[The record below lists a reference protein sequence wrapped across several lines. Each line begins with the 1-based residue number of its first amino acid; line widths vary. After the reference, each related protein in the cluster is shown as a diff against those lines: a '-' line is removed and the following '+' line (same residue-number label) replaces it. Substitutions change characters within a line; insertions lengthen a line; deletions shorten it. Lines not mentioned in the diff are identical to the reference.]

1 MVDDS
6 SVYALALSQL
16 SGIGNVTYKRLI
28 GHFGSAREIFEA
40 GERRLGEIPWIGK
53 EKIKAIVSFN
63 GWESIREKI
72 KEVEEKGA
80 AILSLEDEG
89 YPERLKKI
97 HDAPPVL
104 YIKGSFTEKDQFSIA
119 VVGSRHAS
127 SYGSI
132 SAEKIASGLAEKG
145 ITVVSGMA
153 RGIDSKAHRAAITAG
168 GRTIAVLGSG
178 IDVIYPPEGRNL
190 YEDIVKQGIVI
201 SEFPPG
207 TRPEP
212 SNFPRRNRII
222 SGLSVGVVIVE
233 ASETS
238 GALITAKL
246 AIGQEREVYAVP
258 GNINAVR
265 SKGTNELIKKGARLV
280 DNAEDIIDDLK
291 FVLGNDSFLDSV
303 QRERRHLDD
312 ESLTDEEKKVM
323 EILSEK
329 PVHID
334 IVIDE
339 TGFKSEVVSRILL
352 DLELKG
358 FLKQIPGKNFVL
370 NY

>member
-1 MVDDS
+1 MVNDS
-6 SVYALALSQL
+6 SIYALALSQL

-28 GHFGSAREIFEA
+28 GHFGSAKEIFKA
-40 GERRLGEIPWIGK
+40 GNKRLDEIPWIGK

-63 GWESIREKI
+63 NWESVRDRI
-72 KEVEEKGA
+72 KEVEDKGA
-80 AILSLEDEG
+80 GILTLEDEE
-89 YPERLKKI
+89 YPDRLKKI

-104 YIKGSFTEKDQFSIA
+104 YIKGSFTEGDEFLIA

-127 SYGSI
+127 SYGNI
-132 SAEKIASGLAEKG
+132 SAENIASGLAEKG

-153 RGIDSKAHRAAITAG
+153 RGIDSKAHRAAINAG

-178 IDVIYPPEGRNL
+178 IDVVYPPEGRGL
-190 YEDIVKQGIVI
+190 YTDIVKKGVVV

-207 TRPEP
+207 TKPEP

-222 SGLSVGVVIVE
+222 SGLSVGVVIIE

-246 AIGQEREVYAVP
+246 AIDQNREVFAVP
-258 GNINAVR
+258 GNINSAR
-265 SKGTNELIKKGARLV
+265 SKGTNKLIKDGAKLV
-280 DNAEDIIDDLK
+280 DNAEDIVDELK
-291 FVLGNDSFLDSV
+291 FILGEEFYLESSLKRS
-303 QRERRHLDD
+303 RHLDD
-312 ESLTDEEKKVM
+312 ESLTDEEKKVLLC
-323 EILSEK
+323 LSTQ

-339 TGFKSEVVSRILL
+339 TGFRSEVVSRILL
-352 DLELKG
+352 ELELKG
-358 FLKQIPGKNFVL
+358 VLRQIPGKNFIL
-370 NY
+370 N

>member
-6 SVYALALSQL
+6 SIYSLALSQL

-40 GERRLGEIPWIGK
+40 GDKRLNEIPWIGK
-53 EKIKAIVSFN
+53 EKIKVIISFN
-63 GWESIREKI
+63 GWESIKERI
-72 KEVEEKGA
+72 KEVEDKGA
-80 AILSLEDEG
+80 VILALEDEE

-104 YIKGSFTEKDQFSIA
+104 YIKGSFTEKDEFPIA

-127 SYGSI
+127 SYGNT
-132 SAEKIASGLAEKG
+132 SAAKIASGLAEKG

-153 RGIDSKAHRAAITAG
+153 RGIDSVAHRAAITTG

-178 IDVIYPPEGRNL
+178 IDVVYPPEGRGL
-190 YEDIVKQGIVI
+190 YNDIVKKGIVI

-207 TRPEP
+207 TKPEP

-222 SGLSVGVVIVE
+222 SGLSVGVVIIE

-238 GALITAKL
+238 GALITADL
-246 AIGQEREVYAVP
+246 AVNQDREVFAVP
-258 GNINAVR
+258 GNINSAR
-265 SKGTNELIKKGARLV
+265 SKGTNKLIKKGARLV
-280 DNAEDIIDDLK
+280 DNAEDILDELK
-291 FVLGNDSFLDSV
+291 FILGEDFYLESTEH
-303 QRERRHLDD
+303 QRRHLDN
-312 ESLTDEEKKVM
+312 ESLTDEEKKVL
-323 EILSEK
+323 ESLSTQ

-339 TGFKSEVVSRILL
+339 TGFRSEVVSRILL
-352 DLELKG
+352 ELELKG
-358 FLKQIPGKNFVL
+358 FLRQIPGKNFIL
-370 NY
+370 N